1 MAYHP
6 SRSDIASDSYA
17 HARAKEKQPRY
28 RTSRAL
34 SCCREK
40 LRAESSSG
48 ASKPPAT
55 YERLI
60 ETLIRSWRRFV
71 VRRAP
76 VALSS
81 LAVGLGPTFETL
93 FEMSGGVRCVDD
105 WVPPLCGMPRY

>member
-1 MAYHP
+1 MLMRVQKKNSHVSVRQELYPA
-6 SRSDIASDSYA
+6 
-17 HARAKEKQPRY
+17 AKV
-28 RTSRAL
+28 
-34 SCCREK
+34 
-40 LRAESSSG
+40 RAESSSG

-55 YERLI
+55 YESLI
-60 ETLIRSWRRFV
+60 ETPIRSCRRFV

-105 WVPPLCGMPRY
+105 WVPPLCGMPIY